1 VQPQANQGLVEG
13 GVGAS
18 PVAVAQAVADRLH
31 EVVQE
36 RHKPLED
43 RDPRQQKRQIR
54 REWVQLDLREK
65 SEEED
70 SNLAVDAVAVDI
82 VPCPTHPSEGPVDG
96 PTDPLERNRAMLP
109 ARFAM
114 FLHFV
119 RNFHVLHN
127 RFHVREWMLF
137 DE

>member
-1 VQPQANQGLVEG
+1 MARG
-13 GVGAS
+13 
-18 PVAVAQAVADRLH
+18 VADGLH

-36 RHKPLED
+36 VVQEHHKPLEGC
-43 RDPRQQKRQIR
+43 DPRQQKRQIR

-70 SNLAVDAVAVDI
+70 PNLAVDAVDI

-96 PTDPLERNRAMLP
+96 PTDPLEHNRAMLP

>member
-1 VQPQANQGLVEG
+1 M
-13 GVGAS
+13 
-18 PVAVAQAVADRLH
+18 AVAQAVVDGLH

-43 RDPRQQKRQIR
+43 CDPRQQRRQQIR
-54 REWVQLDLREK
+54 TEWVQLDLREK
-65 SEEED
+65 SEED
-70 SNLAVDAVAVDI
+70 PNLAVDAVGI

-119 RNFHVLHN
+119 RKFHVLRN
-127 RFHVREWMLF
+127 QFHVREWMLF